1 MCRCWGLSRK
11 KKIGETS
18 QLAMDTM
25 SCSVNELD
33 LGRASR
39 ASNADEVEQVDKVD
53 NDRLLWD
60 TGVAVEVWSE
70 TNSDW
75 FVGKIIEVVNIS
87 SGRVLK
93 VVYDGKTKSI
103 PVFSRTLRPLTINT
117 NASHGMKSFAKA
129 LQEANHLIDEHRPEI
144 KTIVLDAFIS
154 YSQNDAKDA
163 VGVLYLLLKI
173 KGFNAWFDQQQDDI
187 SITGMS
193 KGIAKSCCF
202 IIFLTRSYFRKTFT
216 VFELE
221 TALALNKEIIV
232 VWEGD
237 DQCGGHSDFQTYMNA
252 CPEKYK
258 TQLFEKEALKFERR
272 KQLQEAQVNVIVAR
286 IAEAYDNKVTVNR

>member
-1 MCRCWGLSRK
+1 
-11 KKIGETS
+11 
-18 QLAMDTM
+18 M
-25 SCSVNELD
+25 SCESSELA

-39 ASNADEVEQVDKVD
+39 ASNAGEVGQVDKAN
-53 NDRLLWD
+53 NDRRSWD
-60 TGVAVEVWSE
+60 KGVAVEVWSE

-75 FVGKIIEVVNIS
+75 FVGKILEVVNTS

-117 NASHGMKSFAKA
+117 NWSHGMRSFAKA
-129 LQEANHLIDEHRPEI
+129 LQEANHLIDEHKPEI

-154 YSQNDAKDA
+154 YSQTDAKDA
-163 VGVLYLLLKI
+163 VEVLYLLI
-173 KGFNAWFDQQQDDI
+173 KLNGFNAWFDQQQDDI

-193 KGIAKSCCF
+193 KGIANSCCVIF
-202 IIFLTRSYFRKTFT
+202 FLTKSYFRKTFT

-221 TALALNKEIIV
+221 TALALYKEIIV
-232 VWEGD
+232 VCEGD
-237 DQCGGHSDFQTYMNA
+237 DQCGGHSDFETYMNA

-258 TQLFEKEALKFERR
+258 TQLFHKEALKFERR
-272 KQLQEAQVNVIVAR
+272 KQLQEAQLNVIVER
-286 IAEAYDNKVTVNR
+286 IS